1 MPLLWVDHSEHAT
14 KNVSIFI
21 RIYFITYTISI
32 MWNTL
37 LKNYRKNEAGLN
49 CTSYN
54 PSSFLYMNLNF
65 FPLFIRVRYIL
76 PKKMLQNI
84 FLRNLYHFLR
94 NLSFF
99 ARGKTNFCVFIYYVM
114 SNFVEYKNSFGY
126 TFSNNAVASTSF
138 SLNSSSNSPW
148 YFSTI
153 RFILFKPIPWYSLSF
168 LVVCNSL
175 FLFPS

>member
-1 MPLLWVDHSEHAT
+1 MFSIPKSFDVFFEFSHLVFTVYISFILSRFLL
-14 KNVSIFI
+14 
-21 RIYFITYTISI
+21 
-32 MWNTL
+32 
-37 LKNYRKNEAGLN
+37 KNEAGLN

-65 FPLFIRVRYIL
+65 FPLFIRVKYIL

-99 ARGKTNFCVFIYYVM
+99 AWGKAIFCSFIYYVM

-138 SLNSSSNSPW
+138 SLNSSSNSP
-148 YFSTI
+148 
-153 RFILFKPIPWYSLSF
+153 
-168 LVVCNSL
+168 
-175 FLFPS
+175 